1 MPDDLHA
8 LACASIH
15 AITFAHRTRLR
26 ASNLSMEKDWV
37 QRLQKAIR
45 ADGRSARAISVA
57 AGLGVNYVQQFL
69 KDGKEPGSD
78 RLARLLDVLGK
89 QSSLYVLTGI
99 SASEDDLRFL
109 AVASRIRPEVR
120 DQALSVLEALQDR
133 TEVEE
138 PPLGVPPEATAR

>member
-1 MPDDLHA
+1 MADGLHA

-15 AITFAHRTRLR
+15 AITFMRRTNQR
-26 ASNLSMEKDWV
+26 ASKLSMEKDWV
-37 QRLQKAIR
+37 TRLQKAIST
-45 ADGRSARAISVA
+45 DGRSARAISVA

-89 QSSLYVLTGI
+89 QSALYVLTGI
-99 SASEDDLRFL
+99 RASEDDLRFL

-120 DQALSVLEALQDR
+120 GQALSVLEALQDR
-133 TEVEE
+133 
-138 PPLGVPPEATAR
+138 PEAEGPLPEHPPGANAK